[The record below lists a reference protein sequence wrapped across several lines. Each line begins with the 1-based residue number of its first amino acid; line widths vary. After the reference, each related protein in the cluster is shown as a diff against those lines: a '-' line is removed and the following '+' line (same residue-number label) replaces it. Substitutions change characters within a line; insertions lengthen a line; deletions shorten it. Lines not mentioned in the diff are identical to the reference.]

1 MHPRQTISFLLLFV
15 EFRNQT
21 EQNNARSSR
30 LGRGPLG
37 CSEPQ
42 GRKDGFSAHARA
54 TTGTQNTQ
62 TRGQAQTIRHSGTLG
77 QSRGGD
83 AGTSSP
89 GVMVARLPTT
99 TRADDRQGTLFPPNT
114 YGAACSFTAVARRRA
129 FLSVSAPLSRGSV
142 MHGAHWA
149 ARTAA
154 GQGRAPLRLGSP
166 HSAELRLKPGG
177 RTGSGSCLRFMTFSR
192 QNSNKAA

>member
-37 CSEPQ
+37 CSVPQ

-54 TTGTQNTQ
+54 KKATRNAQTQG
-62 TRGQAQTIRHSGTLG
+62 RGQTIRRLGTLG

-83 AGTSSP
+83 AGTSSS
-89 GVMVARLPTT
+89 GAMVARRPPT
-99 TRADDRQGTLFPPNT
+99 TRADDIQGTLFHPNT
-114 YGAACSFTAVARRRA
+114 SGAACSFTTVPQPRA
-129 FLSVSAPLSRGSV
+129 FLSVFAWLWPCVRDARG
-142 MHGAHWA
+142 A
-149 ARTAA
+149 
-154 GQGRAPLRLGSP
+154 LGSEDRRSLEVGASEARVP
-166 HSAELRLKPGG
+166 ELLLKAGG
-177 RTGSGSCLRFMTFSR
+177 RTGSGLCFNFMTFSR
-192 QNSNKAA
+192 